1 MPPKKSF
8 KKAEKPTK
16 STPKESESEEEE
28 VDEVLAEAAEAAL
41 VESKS
46 LKAKKPKKLPTPEET
61 DSSSEADV
69 DEDYKP
75 ASWKPSFK
83 ADKPFSAMCLASRN
97 SGKSFLT
104 KYIFS
109 QVLRGYFNVAFVIT
123 QTPDEREEYVDVF
136 KNQGVV
142 ARGYDDI
149 PETLWTDIKSNFEKR
164 RLEGLPPLKIA
175 VLIDDVG
182 QVMRQNKD
190 VVEMYTQARH
200 FSLSIWWNSQHTS
213 LIGTVVRGN
222 SDIVV
227 VLKLKSNQLKK
238 SVLDNI
244 LRGTVELPPDVS
256 PADELRFYTQL
267 LATYVKKQG
276 DALICDL
283 RPPGDRGNTGDDEL
297 FQFRAPP
304 IEKWAFKEETKKE

>member
-8 KKAEKPTK
+8 KKVEKPK
-16 STPKESESEEEE
+16 PSSSEEEE

-41 VESKS
+41 VET
-46 LKAKKPKKLPTPEET
+46 KKPKKKAKKLPTPEET
-61 DSSSEADV
+61 EESSEADV
-69 DEDYKP
+69 EEDYKP
-75 ASWKPSFK
+75 ANWKPSFK

-123 QTPDEREEYVDVF
+123 QTPDEREEYVEVF
-136 KNQGVV
+136 TKQGVV

-149 PETLWTDIKSNFEKR
+149 PETLWTDIKTNFEKR
-164 RLEGLPPLKIA
+164 RSEGLSPLKIA

-304 IEKWAFKEETKKE
+304 VEKWPFKEAKQ